1 MRTEAKLFSDLAA
14 LCISKG
20 FIHALAAI
28 CFRDTVVGFSDEL
41 KTEHLESSF
50 SPSSLIRTEI
60 TTLIGL
66 MMLAPIDF
74 SLPDQQVLSDY
85 IEHAEALLE
94 ELHKTMLPPP
104 VERPRTDSP
113 NHPVTVEFTFGSFL
127 RETIFYSGESAY
139 PFQYRDLAARK
150 YLADSDWLLTNK
162 AVKLDV
168 GTEVCRSIADILN
181 KRLFQT
187 LSDLRDKSKEQW
199 TMLPG
204 FIFSCD
210 EIASRLNKPIAD
222 VRSFV
227 EAFTLPD
234 NERNTQFDSLNAFNV
249 AYACP
254 FIRKSSDEFVLL
266 QYYGVSEAFYETP
279 FYWMCAD
286 ASYADDA
293 FRHRG
298 NFTEGFAA
306 ERLSHVFGS
315 NRVFKNVEI
324 VKTKGEVLGEI
335 DVLVTFGNQAVVL
348 QAKSK
353 KLTLEAR
360 KGNDH
365 VLHKDFTKAV
375 QDAVDQSFTCASLL
389 ADPSVSLRC
398 RDGRTVA
405 ICDPPPDSLSRDD
418 SRRPLSRTGISSSSS
433 LKSKIDRE
441 NFVTARD

>member
-1 MRTEAKLFSDLAA
+1 MF
-14 LCISKG
+14 
-20 FIHALAAI
+20 
-28 CFRDTVVGFSDEL
+28 
-41 KTEHLESSF
+41 
-50 SPSSLIRTEI
+50 
-60 TTLIGL
+60 
-66 MMLAPIDF
+66 
-74 SLPDQQVLSDY
+74 
-85 IEHAEALLE
+85 
-94 ELHKTMLPPP
+94 
-104 VERPRTDSP
+104 
-113 NHPVTVEFTFGSFL
+113 
-127 RETIFYSGESAY
+127 
-139 PFQYRDLAARK
+139 
-150 YLADSDWLLTNK
+150 
-162 AVKLDV
+162 
-168 GTEVCRSIADILN
+168 
-181 KRLFQT
+181 
-187 LSDLRDKSKEQW
+187 
-199 TMLPG
+199 
-204 FIFSCD
+204 FSCD

-249 AYACP
+249 AYAYP
-254 FIRKSSDEFVLL
+254 FIRKNSDEFVLF

-324 VKTKGEVLGEI
+324 VKAKGEVLGEI

-375 QDAVDQSFTCASLL
+375 QDAVDQSFACASLL

-405 ICDPPPDSLSRDD
+405 ICDPPRTVFPVTILADHYPALAFQARHLLEVKSTERIVLPLVTDVFALDAMTEMLASPLRLLSYLSCRARYSEKLLGRHEHMLLSYHLKRNLWVDDDVDVMHIGDDISRALDLAMAVRRDGIPGAGTPD
-418 SRRPLSRTGISSSSS
+418 GI
-433 LKSKIDRE
+433 LTRFE
-441 NFVTARD
+441 GTPFARIIEEIEDKPEAVATDLGFMLAYPVITHTHYM